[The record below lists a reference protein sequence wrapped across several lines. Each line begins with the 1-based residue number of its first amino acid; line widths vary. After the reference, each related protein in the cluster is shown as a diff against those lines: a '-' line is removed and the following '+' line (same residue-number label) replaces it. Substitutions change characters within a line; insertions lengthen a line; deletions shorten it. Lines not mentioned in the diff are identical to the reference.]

1 VNETANDSTLEARAE
16 EPTTVSIGYPEF
28 CPLECYEED
37 FAQSRR
43 TAPSPAAKR
52 AGAVVSAWQP
62 PQAYTYGANFN
73 PANIPH
79 RQWLLGHRRALG
91 EVTVDVG
98 PPGVNKSTLI
108 LIDAVAIVTGRILLT
123 DKPYSIGDVLLFAGE
138 DSRRD
143 VEAKLA
149 GILEH
154 YQIPAAELGGRLHV
168 VYLAEVNPLGYSF
181 AKMLE
186 SAAIINRELLD
197 WIKSFPNLVA
207 AFIDPI
213 AAWHLI
219 LENDTA
225 AMKVLCTELRRAAVA
240 GNIHIGFDHHITKA
254 TMSDPEGHVGN
265 LAAARGAYIVSD
277 ARWVF
282 TLAKLRQSTANEF
295 GIPVHEQSQWRRLDA
310 LKASYGPDDAETRLL
325 RVRSVTIA
333 NGESVAV
340 LSEGDARQIRA
351 DAFERKTAQQTER
364 KETLTQVLTKMLE
377 ESTPRSAEGAA
388 TWLRTH
394 RPELFPGRGQQPLS
408 TRSIRESLPDL
419 IGRGLNTKYKG
430 RPDRIVCSMSGT
442 GKGAR
447 REITFAQ
454 MEIV

>member
-1 VNETANDSTLEARAE
+1 VNDSIAETIAE
-16 EPTTVSIGYPEF
+16 EPRTDSIAYPEF
-28 CPLECYEED
+28 CPIECYVED
-37 FAQSRR
+37 FAKSRGA
-43 TAPSPAAKR
+43 TPSPPAKSIS
-52 AGAVVSAWQP
+52 AVASTWQP
-62 PQAYTYGANFN
+62 PQAYTYGADFN
-73 PANIPH
+73 SADIPH

-91 EVTVDVG
+91 EVTVDIG

-108 LIDAVAIVTGRILLT
+108 LIDAVAIVTGRTLLA
-123 DKPYSIGDVLLFAGE
+123 DKPYSMGDVLLFAGE

-149 GILEH
+149 GILAH

-186 SAAIINRELLD
+186 STAVINRELLE
-197 WIKSFPNLVA
+197 WVKSFPNLVA

-219 LENDTA
+219 LENDNA

-240 GNIHIGFDHHITKA
+240 GNIHVGFDHHITKA

-282 TLAKLRQSTANEF
+282 TVAKLRQSTANEF
-295 GIPVHEQSQWRRLDA
+295 GIPVHEQFQWRRLDA

-340 LSEGDARQIRA
+340 LSEGNTLQIRA
-351 DAFERKTAQQTER
+351 DAFERKTAQQTEK
-364 KETLTQVLTKMLE
+364 KESITQALTKMLE
-377 ESTPRSAEGAA
+377 ESAPRSAEGAA

-394 RPELFPGRGQQPLS
+394 RPELFPGRDQQPLS

-447 REITFAQ
+447 KEITFAQ